1 MQENTWIR
9 VERSPRF
16 ALPLSAGA
24 APAPTWLHRAFVRTM
39 IVVSA
44 LFSAAMVAA
53 LALAR

>member
-16 ALPLSAGA
+16 ALPLSDGA